1 MTVSRNRVAIRSGG
15 CWGVGNACES
25 TLDGVLMFW
34 MSEGAP
40 PGPTKPEGSVREVG
54 GDSVGST
61 HARVAE

>member
-25 TLDGVLMFW
+25 TLRAVLMFW

-40 PGPTKPEGSVREVG
+40 HRPNGPEQTAGEGG
-54 GDSVGST
+54 GEPNGST

>member
-15 CWGVGNACES
+15 GVGNACES

-40 PGPTKPEGSVREVG
+40 HRPTGPK
-54 GDSVGST
+54 
-61 HARVAE
+61 